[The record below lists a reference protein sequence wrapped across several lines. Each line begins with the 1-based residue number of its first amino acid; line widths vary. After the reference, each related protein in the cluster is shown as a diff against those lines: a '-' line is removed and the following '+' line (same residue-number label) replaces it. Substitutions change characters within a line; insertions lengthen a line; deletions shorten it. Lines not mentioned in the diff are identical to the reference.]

1 MASPV
6 KEFCDSTDSKKRK
19 IDESASGSKS
29 FKGFSIQRVLREDHR
44 TKFACLEGR
53 FNGSEDLAVVL
64 LEKEPFS
71 KQSFPRLLSDETTLR
86 ETLKNDIYSTYE
98 ATPPTDLSGFKTTV
112 IYPATQK
119 HIDKYSEHDQYIIR
133 ETPTLYEKVTLPCI
147 ESSNF
152 SMQWVYNILDKKS
165 EAERIVMEDPDPDT
179 GFVLL
184 PDMKW
189 DRKDIDSLYLVAIV
203 HKQGIKSLRDLGQ
216 QHLPLLKNILEKGT
230 IAIQEKYSVPK
241 SQLRIYFHYQ
251 PSYYH
256 LHVHFTHLRYE
267 APGFDALRA
276 HLLEDVIDNIETC
289 NDYYQNKSLSFTVR
303 ENQQLYKDYEKYGYF
318 K

>member
-1 MASPV
+1 MASTV
-6 KEFCDSTDSKKRK
+6 KKMCDSSDSKKRK
-19 IDESASGSKS
+19 IEDSPPDSKS
-29 FKGFSIQRVLREDHR
+29 FKGFSIERVLREDQR
-44 TKFACLEGR
+44 TKFVCLEGK
-53 FNGSEDLAVVL
+53 FKGNEDLAVVL
-64 LEKEPFS
+64 LEKEHFPT
-71 KQSFPRLLSDETTLR
+71 QSLGRLLSNETTLK

-98 ATPPTDLSGFKTTV
+98 ATPPTDLSGFKTTL

-119 HIDKYSEHDQYIIR
+119 HVDKYSEQDHYIIR
-133 ETPTLYEKVTLPCI
+133 ETPALYEKITLPCL

-152 SMQWVYNILDKKS
+152 SMKWVYNILDKKS
-165 EAERIVMEDPDPDT
+165 EADRIVMEDPDPDS

-189 DRKDIDSLYLVAIV
+189 DGKDVDSLYLIAIV
-203 HKQGIKSLRDLGQ
+203 HRHGIKSLRDLGQ

-230 IAIQEKYSVPK
+230 NTIQEKYSVAK
-241 SQLRIYFHYQ
+241 SQLRVYFHYQ

-256 LHVHFTHLRYE
+256 LHVHFTHLRFE

-289 NDYYQNKSLSFTVR
+289 NDFYQNKSLMFTVR
-303 ENQQLYKDYEKYGYF
+303 ENQQLYKDYKENGYF